1 MTSKEEGQQD
11 DQTDGLSWAWAS
23 FLLDVVESL
32 VLIQILFFDKQQ
44 FGVAFEWGVLEI
56 YFVMTLFMSVGQLIG
71 IALVTR
77 GQYRL
82 GGYVQIVSSAGQVL
96 KLDGIFGVIG
106 GVKALRFAESRAAS
120 DAVAERVG

>member
-1 MTSKEEGQQD
+1 MAIEDGGQQHA
-11 DQTDGLSWAWAS
+11 QTNGLNWAWAS
-23 FLLDVVESL
+23 FLLDIVESL
-32 VLIQILFFDKQQ
+32 VLTQILFFDKQQ

-56 YFVMTLFMSVGQLIG
+56 YFVITLLMSIGQLVG

-106 GVKALRFAESRAAS
+106 GVKALRYRETK
-120 DAVAERVG
+120 VGVSN

>member
-32 VLIQILFFDKQQ
+32 VLIQILFYDKQQ

-56 YFVMTLFMSVGQLIG
+56 YFVMTLFMSIGQLIG

-77 GQYRL
+77 GRYRL
-82 GGYVQIVSSAGQVL
+82 GGYFQVVSSAGQVL
-96 KLDGIFGVIG
+96 KLDGVFGVIG
-106 GVKALRFAESRAAS
+106 GLKALRYAEAKES
-120 DAVAERVG
+120 

>member
-1 MTSKEEGQQD
+1 MANEEDGQETE
-11 DQTDGLSWAWAS
+11 QTNWLSWAWAS

-44 FGVAFEWGVLEI
+44 FGVTFEWGVLEI
-56 YFVMTLFMSVGQLIG
+56 YFVMTLFMSIGQLIG

-82 GGYVQIVSSAGQVL
+82 GGYFQIVSSAGQVL
-96 KLDGIFGVIG
+96 KLDGVFGVIG
-106 GVKALRFAESRAAS
+106 GIKALRY
-120 DAVAERVG
+120 GNTNLY